1 MEKAENRRVAMSI
14 GFALTEAAQQG
25 AKGEGERQRE
35 GARKVANQLRMDV
48 QLLVVLIGCGI
59 NLQ

>member
-1 MEKAENRRVAMSI
+1 MSI
-14 GFALTEAAQQG
+14 GFALTDAAQRV
-25 AKGEGERQRE
+25 AETEKEMKRE
-35 GARKVANQLRMDV
+35 SENETQHGRKAANQLRMDV